1 MKKILILALLLC
13 VAGFA
18 FGQDDTFYPILPPTL
33 EWDAPADTSL
43 PGDIVEYEVYGW
55 DERNGPMEIQPIAA
69 LIPIG
74 TTPVP
79 SMVLPF
85 PQRAPWRVGVR
96 LKHTDGG
103 GNIGFS
109 GMIYS
114 SVAGDTLTGRP
125 FSYIP
130 VWSASEDPTDLRD
143 SGTVVP

>member
-1 MKKILILALLLC
+1 MKKMLLILALLL

-18 FGQDDTFYPILPPTL
+18 FGQDDTFYPITPPTL

-43 PGDIVEYEVYGW
+43 PGDVVEYEVYGW
-55 DERNGPMEIQPIAA
+55 DERNGPMEIQPIAS
-69 LIPIG
+69 LISLG
-74 TTPVP
+74 TTPIPIKVIA
-79 SMVLPF
+79 F

-103 GNIGFS
+103 GNVGFS

-114 SVAGDTLTGRP
+114 IVEGETLTGRP
-125 FSYIP
+125 FEYFP
-130 VWSASEDPTDLRD
+130 VLQALEDPTDLRD